1 MTLLDMIV
9 RSLNDKV
16 GDDYTKLIAQA
27 ATGVLGLKVATIY
40 NNSTTLFVAFQP
52 LVFKK
57 GEAEFQYGMIVNF
70 ET

>member
-1 MTLLDMIV
+1 M
-9 RSLNDKV
+9 
-16 GDDYTKLIAQA
+16 GDDYIKLIAQA

-40 NNSTTLFVAFQP
+40 NNSTNPFVAFQP